1 MNEQIANV
9 IPVLF
14 VAVIIWVT
22 GLSVFVYL
30 IYARFNAL
38 GKGVKAGSLTKIL
51 DEVLGIQKKNVEQI
65 DLLGKE
71 LGKTQKDMVSHIQ
84 KVGFVR
90 YNPFN
95 ETGGDQSFS
104 LCLLDKMGNGFMI
117 SCLHTRDRSRV
128 YAKPVEFGKTKYK
141 LSDEEVKAFKEAL
154 K

>member
-104 LCLLDKMGNGFMI
+104 LCLLDKMGNG
-117 SCLHTRDRSRV
+117 
-128 YAKPVEFGKTKYK
+128 
-141 LSDEEVKAFKEAL
+141 
-154 K
+154 